1 MLSPEGNAGICAVNA
16 IYLYSG
22 AYLRSTLMDYSHLIP
37 DVMVGNNVWFL
48 ANKPVEI
55 TGARLSSAWL
65 GVPVGVQD
73 DGSRMVSEPPIS
85 SRLAVVGSSCA
96 QWPSPPCHR
105 YVSTIR
111 RQCRHRTIS

>member
-105 YVSTIR
+105 YVSTI
-111 RQCRHRTIS
+111 